1 MPVCPHATRLA
12 GGGWDSGVFGAAV
25 WQPHGGIGQFRWLH
39 RDGLVQFRWQN
50 RGGPVQSRWQH
61 HGGPVQFRWQH
72 RGGPVQLRW
81 QHRGGSCWPC
91 CAAGPIGGAGE
102 CWSGL
107 ARMPPG
113 AWLWPPLGCCP
124 PLQHSCATRS
134 PRSDVGLPCALLA
147 WPADWAC
154 STDVVGIMGAGM
166 MVWCASSGTPMPLL
180 TTMLVTALVVGSTLS
195 RPVTI
200 AGVVIGCLAWRPS
213 LFSWCASKLT
223 GAVFLS
229 IACPGVALF
238 PWLINLVVVEAFFAE
253 GEPPLSVLGSLGV
266 RDPGVRASAF
276 ACAYGC
282 FSHGRLVAAGS
293 ISGRPGGAGRS
304 QGRLPSSR
312 RRPCSALAYPPLGCG
327 SSLWPLMAACVVAA
341 RWLGTWLCPLSCL
354 PIG

>member
-1 MPVCPHATRLA
+1 MPVCPCAARLA

-72 RGGPVQLRW
+72 RGGPVQFRW

-113 AWLWPPLGCCP
+113 AWLWPPLGRCP

-180 TTMLVTALVVGSTLS
+180 ATMIVTMLVTTLVVGSTLS
-195 RPVTI
+195 RAVTVAVLHAPGLPPFHGRSI
-200 AGVVIGCLAWRPS
+200 LWWLRPS
-213 LFSWCASKLT
+213 LPRGLWVGPCGLAM
-223 GAVFLS
+223 FL
-229 IACPGVALF
+229 AAPGGC
-238 PWLINLVVVEAFFAE
+238 WLSLR
-253 GEPPLSVLGSLGV
+253 EPPLSVLGSLGV
-266 RDPGVRASAF
+266 RDPGVRAGAF

-282 FSHGRLVAAGS
+282 FSHGRLVAVGS
-293 ISGRPGGAGRS
+293 VSGQPRGAGRS
-304 QGRLPSSR
+304 RGRLPGSR

-327 SSLWPLMAACVVAA
+327 SSLWPLMAACAVAA